1 MDINKY
7 QYYFVNIYF
16 IYIFV
21 INQTNTMRIYIKLRS
36 NGTIVPFAH
45 QPQLVGAIHK
55 WIGQNN
61 KEHGRISFFSFSQ
74 IKGGKRQGNGLMFA
88 NPSFYISVWDPE
100 TAETIIKGIC
110 QSPEVCYGLKV
121 CDIQLVSCPEMTQEG
136 LFCCDSPIL
145 IKSKNESKKYP
156 EFLRYDNPKCGVIL
170 REQILKKMEYAGL
183 EPDAALEIKF
193 LPTEKAKTRLIDYR
207 GIKNVANDCTVY
219 LKGKPDTLR
228 FIWEIGL
235 GSSTGIGFGA
245 ISKL

>member
-1 MDINKY
+1 
-7 QYYFVNIYF
+7 
-16 IYIFV
+16 
-21 INQTNTMRIYIKLRS
+21 MRIYIKLRS
-36 NGTIVPFAH
+36 NGTIVPFNH

-74 IKGGKRQGNGLMFA
+74 IKGGKRQGDGLKFT
-88 NPSFYISVWDPE
+88 NPFFYISVWDPE

-110 QSPEVCYGLKV
+110 QSPEVCYGLTV
-121 CDIQLVSCPEMTQEG
+121 RDIQLISCPDMSHEG

-145 IKSKNESKKYP
+145 IKSKSENKKYP
-156 EFLRYDNPKCGVIL
+156 EFLKYDNPKCGIIL
-170 REQILKKMEYAGL
+170 KDQILKKMEYAGM
-183 EPDAALEIKF
+183 EPDQDLEIKF
-193 LPTEKAKTRLIDYR
+193 LSTEKAKTRLIDYR

-219 LKGKPDTLR
+219 MKGKPDTLR
-228 FIWEIGL
+228 FIWETGL